1 MEKNLLTANGS
12 TSFSMTPRSHL
23 IIILT
28 AEKDGEPIRLMD
40 AHGGL
45 GQLQDNFTNLAMS
58 YRNSNHSLH
67 SHFLLDI

>member
-23 IIILT
+23 IIMLST
-28 AEKDGEPIRLMD
+28 EKDGQPIKLME

-45 GQLQDNFTNLAMS
+45 GQLQDNFNDPKTPLN
-58 YRNSNHSLH
+58 
-67 SHFLLDI
+67 FLLTETILG